1 MEAAAVVTLIGV
13 GITVAAL
20 AFYLIRVALGLRHVH
35 DTLDGVIGGVV
46 AIADATAPVGPVL
59 GKIHTDLTATQ
70 AALEG
75 LLAKKSGGK
84 APAPAAATRGP
95 LDDGTKVE
103 PLLVSRLNPRNR
115 TN

>member
-20 AFYLIRVALGLRHVH
+20 AYYLIRVALLLRHVH
-35 DTLDGVIGGVV
+35 HTLNGVIGGVV
-46 AIADATAPVGPVL
+46 AIAEATEPVGPVL
-59 GKIHTDLTATQ
+59 GKIHSDLTGTQ

-84 APAPAAATRGP
+84 APAATDETRGP
-95 LDDGTKVE
+95 LDDGTKVQ
-103 PLLVSRLNPRNR
+103 PLLVSRLNTRNR
-115 TN
+115 SN